1 MHNALCIMNY
11 YCGGGDLHRFFA
23 ERTRENAARL
33 LPEEAR
39 HALTVLRLREG
50 DTVQV
55 ILEESLFDARILSIQ
70 DGVTAKLLSA
80 LPNPEPSVRVWLVQG
95 LPKAD
100 KMDWIVQKC
109 TEAGVYAVA
118 PAEMP
123 RCVVRLSGKDGAK
136 KAERWQR
143 IAAEAA
149 KQSGRAHVP
158 EVFAPGSLE
167 NALDR
172 APQGALLLVPWE
184 EERSL
189 PLRKAVAEHPEAK
202 DIILVIGPEGGMGE
216 EEIAFL
222 KARGALPVTMGP
234 RIFRT
239 ETAAVAAVILTLSNI
254 GAYD

>member
-1 MHNALCIMNY
+1 M
-11 YCGGGDLHRFFA
+11 HRFFA
-23 ERTRENAARL
+23 ERYGENAARL

-50 DTVQV
+50 DAVQV
-55 ILEESLFDARILSIQ
+55 ILEESLYDARIQSIQ
-70 DGVTAKLLSA
+70 DGVMAELGSA
-80 LPNPEPSVRVWLVQG
+80 LPSPEPSVRVWLVQG

-109 TEAGVYAVA
+109 TEAGAYAVL
-118 PAEMP
+118 PAAMP
-123 RCVVRLSGKDGAK
+123 RCVVRLSGKDGEK

-167 NALDR
+167 NALAR
-172 APQGALLLVPWE
+172 APEGALLLVPWE
-184 EERSL
+184 EEKAL
-189 PLRKAVAEHPEAK
+189 PLRRAVSEHPDAK
-202 DIILVIGPEGGMGE
+202 DIVLVIGPEGGMGE
-216 EEIAFL
+216 EEISFL

-239 ETAAVAAVILTLSNI
+239 ETAAVAAVILTLSVR
-254 GAYD
+254 GDYD